1 MEEKYHTI
9 PFQIFQVADL
19 DKDDRLAVEEAIRQ
33 LTLSYAPYSH
43 FQVGAGIT
51 LDDGSVLGGS
61 NQENASYPLCMCAER
76 VALYHFSAFK
86 PGSQIKTLAITAQN
100 HEGLIERAVFPCG
113 ACRQV
118 ILEYERRQ
126 NSPIRIL
133 IYTRSGQTY
142 IVEGATAILPFA
154 FDESFLSKQD

>member
-1 MEEKYHTI
+1 MEEKSYTI
-9 PFQIFQVADL
+9 PFQICQVDEL
-19 DKDDRLAVEEAIRQ
+19 DKEDRLAIEEAIRQ
-33 LTLSYAPYSH
+33 LSLSYSPYSH

-51 LDDGSVLGGS
+51 LEDGSVMGGS

-76 VALYHFSAFK
+76 VALYHLSASK
-86 PGSQIKTLAITAQN
+86 PGSKIKTLAITAQN
-100 HEGLIERAVFPCG
+100 HDGLIERAVFPCG

-126 NSPIRIL
+126 NSSIKIL

-142 IVEGATAILPFA
+142 IVQGATAILPFA
-154 FDESFLSKQD
+154 FDESFLSKMD